1 LRIIE
6 NLCALTLA
14 VAAKFRFSIINCRI
28 QLRRMNILSP
38 REAVSASLAIAIHAI
53 SGIARLII
61 GEAPAAFA
69 RLLQARFRIE

>member
-1 LRIIE
+1 
-6 NLCALTLA
+6 
-14 VAAKFRFSIINCRI
+14 
-28 QLRRMNILSP
+28 MNILSP